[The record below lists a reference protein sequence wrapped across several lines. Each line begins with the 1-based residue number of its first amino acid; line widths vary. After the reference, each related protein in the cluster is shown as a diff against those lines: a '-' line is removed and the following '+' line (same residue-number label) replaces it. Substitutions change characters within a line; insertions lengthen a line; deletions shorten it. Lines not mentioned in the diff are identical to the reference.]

1 MRLEYYL
8 LDPTGNI
15 TVLAAT
21 PVPPAVQPEI
31 ASQLMKMEPS
41 AEQVG
46 FLYGAD
52 GCDMALRMAG
62 GEFCGNAS
70 MSAAVIAAADAG
82 KKQGDMRLLVSGA
95 EGSVTARV
103 EMQTDGTWSGTVEMP
118 KPAETEMISFPD
130 PDMKSSDTDMES
142 SHTLTLP
149 AVRFEGICH
158 VIVEEKMPRDL
169 AEKAAPVWCRHLNAD
184 ALGLMFLDREACSLT
199 PLVYVPAAGTLCWEN
214 SCASGTTA
222 AGAFLAGHTG
232 LPFSISLRQPGGSL
246 TVTVTEE
253 RTYLLSGSVRIR
265 KHDFAEIEIPDI
277 TESE

>member
-1 MRLEYYL
+1 MRIEYYL

-21 PVPPAVQPEI
+21 PVPTAVQPVI
-31 ASQLMKMEPS
+31 AAQLMKMEPS

-46 FLYGAD
+46 FLSEAD
-52 GCDMALRMAG
+52 GYDMALRMGG

-130 PDMKSSDTDMES
+130 PDMES
-142 SHTLTLP
+142 PHMVTLP
-149 AVRFEGICH
+149 AVRFDGICH
-158 VIVEEKMPRDL
+158 VIVEKQMPRDQ
-169 AEKAAPVWCRHLNAD
+169 AEKAAPLWCRHLNAD
-184 ALGLMFLDREACSLT
+184 ALGLMFLDRDACSLT

-222 AGAFLAGHTG
+222 AGAFLAGQTG

-246 TVTVTEE
+246 TVTVTED
-253 RTYLLSGSVRIR
+253 RTYLLSGSVQIR